1 MGWEDH
7 PQSVLFDKDS
17 ISQLSPERKA
27 DYVKLAI
34 KECVARHQG
43 GITVQL
49 IAESTGIMPR
59 TVKKYLDQMTAT
71 REIYKREYGT
81 RIVIYF
87 PIGRESL
94 ETESRSVKV
103 RDTIFR
109 LQVVKNTFGK
119 FIYLQETK
127 KDAQTRMMKIV
138 GGAMVDIDCIPEL
151 IQVLRELHS
160 LEGDEGLR
168 LK

>member
-1 MGWEDH
+1 
-7 PQSVLFDKDS
+7 
-17 ISQLSPERKA
+17 
-27 DYVKLAI
+27 
-34 KECVARHQG
+34 
-43 GITVQL
+43 
-49 IAESTGIMPR
+49 
-59 TVKKYLDQMTAT
+59 
-71 REIYKREYGT
+71 
-81 RIVIYF
+81 
-87 PIGRESL
+87 
-94 ETESRSVKV
+94 
-103 RDTIFR
+103 